1 MHTTLEI
8 YEHLKPKLGEQETRE
23 LLEWIE
29 SEKTHLA
36 TKEDIHSLKEESH
49 VLKEDIHLLKEDI
62 RLLKEDFNLL
72 KEDIRFLKEDIHVL
86 KEDIRNLRH
95 WIIGF
100 GTLMITLVSIYKFFS
115 H

>member
-1 MHTTLEI
+1 MLSTLEI
-8 YEHLKPKLGEQETRE
+8 YEHLKPKLGERETRE

-36 TKEDIHSLKEESH
+36 TKEDIQ
-49 VLKEDIHLLKEDI
+49 VLKEDIQ
-62 RLLKEDFNLL
+62 
-72 KEDIRFLKEDIHVL
+72 VL

-100 GTLMITLVSIYKFFS
+100 GTLIVILISVYKFFS